1 VKVIVGHENL
11 DLDALGGMVLARYLH
26 PGAVLVQVGG
36 LEGRMREVV
45 QLYGDRVV
53 LLPASQV
60 PLEKVDEVVV
70 VDTQSRRRIGPLAEL
85 VGRVPFYLYDHHPP
99 EEDAIPAAGGV
110 VRPVGAATTLIVQML
125 ADRGFTLSP
134 SEADLGYA
142 GILEDT
148 GRFTYPGTTPDDL
161 EAAAWLLRQGADPG
175 RVRSFVEG
183 KLAPEAKEILEEL
196 LATAQ
201 VVRAGPFRAV
211 VAEARK
217 EGYVPALA
225 PLAHTVADLFDA
237 DAVFLLFRLGDQRL
251 VIARSRRGIPVDR
264 VLRELTGRGGGHP
277 RAAFARVEESLDRLR
292 ERLIR
297 ALPAYALGE
306 PTLAD
311 RMTRG
316 VEGIHDS
323 PTVAEALER
332 MKRRG
337 YGGMPVFEGE
347 RVVGVLRRRDL
358 ERAAVL
364 GLGDEPAKG
373 FMHPPVILPANAP
386 LSSAERALK
395 AGAGRVLVADDG
407 GRVVG
412 IFTRTDLYQKREAEK
427 SLAEEIYQRLSP
439 AARRAIA
446 LLADR
451 FPGATLYLVGGAVR
465 DALLG
470 EVGPDLDLVIEGV
483 PAEQAARALVE
494 ALGGR
499 YRPHPAFAT
508 ARAELK
514 DGLKVDLA
522 NPREERYPYP
532 GALPQVRAS
541 TLERD
546 LRRRDFTVNAMALR
560 LVPSPMRFF
569 DPFGGLE
576 DLKARRLRPLSP
588 VAFVEDPSRILRG
601 LRLAARLGFAF
612 TPEAAAQ
619 ARAAL
624 ASRVLDRAS
633 KSRFKDELLLALAEP
648 DPLRALRLF
657 EEYGVLER
665 VFGLVPG
672 PEIWRAM
679 ERLSALR
686 PEVAVAPEAY
696 LYLLALA
703 APDPDAFVRRFG
715 LPKVFAEGA
724 KRLRNPPEDPRAVRE
739 LGSAFE
745 EAFRAYYPER
755 TGWLRET
762 QRTLRGRDLL
772 ALGMKP
778 GPEVGRVLR
787 AVAEARKRG
796 EVAGFEE
803 ELALARK
810 LISRDGSS

>member
-1 VKVIVGHENL
+1 MRVVVGHENL

-36 LEGRMREVV
+36 LEGRMREAVH
-45 QLYGDRVV
+45 LYGDRVV
-53 LLPASQV
+53 LLPAAQL
-60 PLEKVDEVVV
+60 PLEAVTEVAV

-85 VGRVPFYLYDHHPP
+85 VGRVPFFLYDHHPP
-99 EEDAIPAAGGV
+99 EDDAIPAAGGV
-110 VRPVGAATTLIVQML
+110 VRPVGAATTLIVQLL
-125 ADRGFTLSP
+125 ADRGFEP
-134 SEADLGYA
+134 GPAEADLGYA

-161 EAAAWLLRQGADPG
+161 EAAAWLLRRGADPG
-175 RVRSFVEG
+175 RVRGFVEG
-183 KLAPEAKEILEEL
+183 KLAPEAKEVLEEL

-201 VVRAGPFRAV
+201 VVRAGPYRAV

-251 VIARSRRGIPVDR
+251 VIARSRRGIAVDR

-277 RAAFARVEESLDRLR
+277 RAAFARVDEPLERVR
-292 ERLIR
+292 ERLLL
-297 ALPAYALGE
+297 ALPAYAGGE
-306 PTLAD
+306 PRLGD

-323 PTVAEALER
+323 PTVAEALDR

-347 RVVGVLRRRDL
+347 RAVGVLRRRDL
-358 ERAAVL
+358 ERAALL
-364 GLGDEPAKG
+364 GLGDEPARG
-373 FMHPPVILPANAP
+373 FMHPPVVLPADAP
-386 LSSAERALK
+386 LSAAERALK
-395 AGAGRVLVADDG
+395 EGAGRVLVADG

-412 IFTRTDLYQKREAEK
+412 IFTRTDLYQKHEAEPD
-427 SLAEEIYQRLSP
+427 LAEEVDRRLPP
-439 AARRAIA
+439 AARRAVA
-446 LLADR
+446 VLAER
-451 FPGATLYLVGGAVR
+451 FPEATLYLVGGAVR

-470 EVGPDLDLVIEGV
+470 EVGPDIDLVVEGV
-483 PAEQAARALVE
+483 PAEEAARALVA

-499 YRPHPAFAT
+499 FEPHPAFAT
-508 ARAELK
+508 ARAELAS
-514 DGLKVDLA
+514 GLKVDLA
-522 NPREERYPYP
+522 NPREERYPHP
-532 GALPQVRAS
+532 GALPQVVPS

-546 LRRRDFTVNAMALR
+546 LRRRDYTVNAMAVR
-560 LVPSPMRFF
+560 LHPEPRRLF
-569 DPFGGLE
+569 DPFGGLA

-612 TPEAAAQ
+612 TPEAEAL

-624 ASRVLDRAS
+624 EPRILRQASR
-633 KSRFKDELLLALAEP
+633 SRFKDELLLALAEP
-648 DPLRALRLF
+648 DPLKVLRLF
-657 EEYGVLER
+657 EAYGVLER
-665 VFGLVPG
+665 VFGLRPG
-672 PEIWRAM
+672 PEVWRAM
-679 ERLSALR
+679 ERLGRLR

-696 LYLLALA
+696 LYLLLLGAS
-703 APDPDAFVRRFG
+703 DPEGFVRRFG
-715 LPKVFAEGA
+715 LPKLYAEGA
-724 KRLRNPPEDPRAVRE
+724 QRIRRPPEDPAAVRA
-739 LGSAFE
+739 LGPAFE
-745 EAFRAYYPER
+745 QAFLAYHPER
-755 TGWLRET
+755 AGWLKEER
-762 QRTLRGRDLL
+762 RVLRGRDLL
-772 ALGMKP
+772 ALGMRP

-787 AVAEARKRG
+787 AVAEARRRG
-796 EVAGFEE
+796 EVASFEE

>member
-1 VKVIVGHENL
+1 
-11 DLDALGGMVLARYLH
+11 
-26 PGAVLVQVGG
+26 
-36 LEGRMREVV
+36 MREVV

-60 PLEKVDEVVV
+60 PLEKVTEVAV

-125 ADRGFTLSP
+125 ADRGFAP
-134 SEADLGYA
+134 RAPEADLGYA

-148 GRFTYPGTTPDDL
+148 GRFTYPGTTPEDL

-175 RVRSFVEG
+175 RVRGFVEG

-196 LATAQ
+196 LASAQ
-201 VVRAGPFRAV
+201 VVRAGPYRAV

-264 VLRELTGRGGGHP
+264 VLRDLTGRGGGHP
-277 RAAFARVEESLDRLR
+277 RAAFARVEEPLDRLR

-297 ALPAYALGE
+297 ALPAYAMGE
-306 PTLAD
+306 PRLAD

-316 VEGIHDS
+316 VEGIRDS

-332 MKRRG
+332 MRRRG

-358 ERAAVL
+358 ERAALL
-364 GLGDEPAKG
+364 GLGEEPAKG
-373 FMHPPVILPANAP
+373 FMHPPVILPADAP
-386 LSSAERALK
+386 LSAAERALK
-395 AGAGRVLVADDG
+395 AGAGRVLVADG

-412 IFTRTDLYQKREAEK
+412 IFTRTDLYQKQEAEGD
-427 SLAEEIYQRLSP
+427 LAEEIYRRLSP
-439 AARRAIA
+439 AARRAVGF
-446 LLADR
+446 LADR
-451 FPGATLYLVGGAVR
+451 FPEATLYLVGGAVR

-483 PAEQAARALVE
+483 SAEQAAKALVE

-499 YRPHPAFAT
+499 YQPHPAFAT

-532 GALPQVRAS
+532 GALPEVRTS

-560 LVPSPMRFF
+560 LFPAPRRFF
-569 DPFGGLE
+569 DPFGGLS
-576 DLKARRLRPLSP
+576 DLQARRLRPLSP

-601 LRLAARLGFAF
+601 LRLAARLGLAF
-612 TPEAAAQ
+612 TPEAEAQ

-624 ASRVLDRAS
+624 ASGVIERAS

-648 DPLRALRLF
+648 DPLKVLRLF
-657 EEYGVLER
+657 EDYGVLKR
-665 VFGLVPG
+665 VFGLTLG

-679 ERLSALR
+679 ERLAALR

-696 LYLLALA
+696 LYLLVLA
-703 APDPDAFVRRFG
+703 APDADAFVRRFG
-715 LPKVFAEGA
+715 LPKTFAEGA
-724 KRLRNPPEDPRAVRE
+724 RRLRTPPEDPRAVRA
-739 LGSAFE
+739 LGPAFE
-745 EAFRAYYPER
+745 EAFRALFPER
-755 TGWLRET
+755 TGWLKET
-762 QRTLRGRDLL
+762 RRTLRGRDLL
-772 ALGMKP
+772 ALGLKP

-787 AVAEARKRG
+787 AVAEARRRG
-796 EVAGFEE
+796 EVSGFEE